1 MSNVVIAVLAVAAGL
16 VVAGAGLLV
25 VVRRRLVVVRV
36 AGDSML
42 PTYRNGDQVLVRRVR
57 SDRLARGQ
65 VVVIDPMSRGGDWA
79 TGPLPDPTS
88 QRWLIK
94 RIASVAG
101 DPVPESVTRAASIP
115 AGTSVPAG
123 HLVVLGDNA
132 RVSGDSRMFG
142 YVPADR
148 VLGIALRQLS
158 DP

>member
-1 MSNVVIAVLAVAAGL
+1 MSIVVIVVLTGA
-16 VVAGAGLLV
+16 VAGAAFLL

-57 SDRLARGQ
+57 SERLARGQ
-65 VVVIDPMSRGGDWA
+65 VVVIDPMSPRGEWA
-79 TGPLPDPTS
+79 TGPLPKPTS

-101 DPVPESVTRAASIP
+101 DPLPESVTRAVSMP
-115 AGTSVPAG
+115 AGAPVPAG
-123 HLVVLGDNA
+123 HLVVLGDNS

-158 DP
+158 GS